1 MRGRGKGQLEK
12 SGGET
17 ACCRGEPEPS
27 GARWDL
33 SLVVMW
39 EQEKRRT
46 HGRGARG
53 AGGGGWAGLARRRA
67 RAGGVPFEE
76 PGQRR
81 VSPVSVTEVV
91 GLGYRRIVAIL
102 YQAAF
107 SVGLVLLCGVA
118 YALPDWR
125 RLQLAMSLP
134 ILLLSICFWY
144 HPSSSRNH
152 AQLDRALTP
161 HGRVCR
167 PRTPRGC
174 PNTAAWP
181 SVHTH
186 PYPQVEP
193 L

>member
-27 GARWDL
+27 GARRDL
-33 SLVVMW
+33 SRSSRGNRRNEGPTGEEPG
-39 EQEKRRT
+39 EQ
-46 HGRGARG
+46 AVG
-53 AGGGGWAGLARRRA
+53 AGLGSRGGEQGL
-67 RAGGVPFEE
+67 GGVPFEE

-161 HGRVCR
+161 HGRRV
-167 PRTPRGC
+167 PP
-174 PNTAAWP
+174 
-181 SVHTH
+181 
-186 PYPQVEP
+186 PYPAG
-193 L
+193 LS

>member
-1 MRGRGKGQLEK
+1 MGT
-12 SGGET
+12 GET
-17 ACCRGEPEPS
+17 KDPRERSPGS
-27 GARWDL
+27 RRWGL
-33 SLVVMW
+33 
-39 EQEKRRT
+39 
-46 HGRGARG
+46 
-53 AGGGGWAGLARRRA
+53 GWAREEESKGW
-67 RAGGVPFEE
+67 GVPFEE